1 MRNQQSLLYASICE
15 PDLERSD
22 NNVND
27 LVVISSLQTEDKDG
41 KGDQGPEST
50 NTEMKRIKMQSILA
64 SYI

>member
-1 MRNQQSLLYASICE
+1 MRNQQSQPNAFTCE

-27 LVVISSLQTEDKDG
+27 LVVISSLETANKDG
-41 KGDQGPEST
+41 KGDKGPEST
-50 NTEMKRIKMQSILA
+50 NTEMKRVKMQSILA